1 MFNNNV
7 FGPVTSAPAIIYNDT
22 NMSSDNISCTNL
34 SGSIATFD
42 QLEVV
47 TFNPSSFSADYA
59 DITNLS
65 CDNLSVRLRSTMGS
79 ISTGNLSADEITL
92 TGDINASDVYAE
104 NILSTGDQLLLMD
117 ATIPDRKTMIRR
129 DNASTWVS
137 LGNVFSVGGNLSFD
151 YFTTGPGTSSTPEF
165 QIRKS
170 TNGTFAYNS
179 SVLNLSARVALLTQT
194 EVENILNMNDGST
207 LTLEN
212 TASLIG
218 QGNSTISSTGEVS
231 FNNLSLSGALTC
243 VSNISTPN
251 LYVNDTFFYGS
262 TGTIVSSLSTWK
274 SKL

>member
-92 TGDINASDVYAE
+92 TGDLNASDVYAE

-117 ATIPDRKTMIRR
+117 ATVPDRKTMIRR

-137 LGNVFSVGGNLSFD
+137 LGNVFSAGGNLSFD
-151 YFTTGPGTSSTPEF
+151 YGDMLFTTGPGT
-165 QIRKS
+165 
-170 TNGTFAYNS
+170 
-179 SVLNLSARVALLTQT
+179 
-194 EVENILNMNDGST
+194 
-207 LTLEN
+207 
-212 TASLIG
+212 
-218 QGNSTISSTGEVS
+218 
-231 FNNLSLSGALTC
+231 
-243 VSNISTPN
+243 
-251 LYVNDTFFYGS
+251 
-262 TGTIVSSLSTWK
+262 
-274 SKL
+274 